1 MGTVT
6 THLRTFTSAMATLI
20 GSFIQLFQTILGLFA
35 KLFGDIIGL
44 FTGIIGFF
52 FGLGQAFVTFILQNV
67 LLLLLVGGGY
77 AGWIYIQQQN
87 ANACWQGPGQEGHII
102 SLFDDTQGWKT
113 QAKALYCT
121 CINGRLMI
129 SGQRENARFLN
140 LTAK

>member
-52 FGLGQAFVTFILQNV
+52 FGLGQAFVTFILQNT
-67 LLLLLVGGGY
+67 LLILLVGGGY

-87 ANACWQGPGQEGHII
+87 ATKPSTGKVQV
-102 SLFDDTQGWKT
+102 K
-113 QAKALYCT
+113 K
-121 CINGRLMI
+121 
-129 SGQRENARFLN
+129 
-140 LTAK
+140 